1 MGYTGMSWTSAA
13 PGDDAR
19 GMRTL
24 GKLAVPPI
32 GFGAMVLSPGIY
44 GSVDDDRALDALR
57 HVLDHG
63 GTHIDTSDA
72 YGPDGH
78 NERLVGRAIKG
89 REEVVVATKFGLAVP
104 SGVGSRAI
112 PVGYAFGEL
121 RGNADPS
128 LVRGYAERSLRN
140 LDTDVIDLYYLH
152 YPDPGVPVEDTMGA
166 VADLVEAGLVRHAGL
181 SNVTAEQL
189 RGAHGVLPI
198 AAVQVEWSMW
208 RPIEPDL
215 LATARELGVGV
226 VAWSPLGSGFLTGD
240 VSKLEE
246 GDFRH
251 NAPRFDAE
259 NLAKNNDRYAPIRL
273 LATELGITPAQLA
286 LAWLL
291 HQDAHVVPIP
301 GSRTPA
307 HITEN
312 LEAADITLHPDTL
325 ARLER
330 ALASFDV
337 VGGTLL

>member
-1 MGYTGMSWTSAA
+1 
-13 PGDDAR
+13 
-19 GMRTL
+19 MRTL
-24 GKLAVPPI
+24 GKLTVPPI

-44 GSVDDDRALDALR
+44 GEIDDDRAMTALR
-57 HVLDHG
+57 HALDEG

-89 REEVVVATKFGLAVP
+89 RRDEVVVATKFGLAVP
-104 SGVGSRAI
+104 EGVETRSI

-121 RGNADPS
+121 RGNADPA

-140 LDTDVIDLYYLH
+140 LDIDVIDLYYLH

-166 VADLVEAGLVRHAGL
+166 VAELVKAGLVRHAGL
-181 SNVTAEQL
+181 SNVTADQL
-189 RGAHGVLPI
+189 RRAHAVVPI

-215 LATARELGVGV
+215 LATARQLGVGV
-226 VAWSPLGSGFLTGD
+226 VAWSPLGSGFLTGG

-251 NAPRFDAE
+251 NAPRFEAA
-259 NLAKNNDRYAPIRL
+259 NLATNNDRYAPIRH

-291 HQDAHVVPIP
+291 HQDEHVVPIP

-307 HITEN
+307 HISEN
-312 LEAADITLHPDTL
+312 LQTAGIALHADTL
-325 ARLER
+325 KRLDE
-330 ALASFDV
+330 ALASFQV

>member
-1 MGYTGMSWTSAA
+1 
-13 PGDDAR
+13 
-19 GMRTL
+19 MRTL
-24 GKLAVPPI
+24 GTLTVPPI

-44 GSVDDDRALDALR
+44 GQIDDDSALTALR
-57 HVLDHG
+57 HAMDHG

-78 NERLVGRAIKG
+78 NERLVGRAVKG
-89 REEVVVATKFGLAVP
+89 RRDEVVVATKFGLAVP
-104 SGVGSRAI
+104 PGVETRSI

-166 VADLVEAGLVRHAGL
+166 VADLVRAGLVRHAGL
-181 SNVTAEQL
+181 SNVTAGQL
-189 RGAHGVLPI
+189 RAAHAVLPI
-198 AAVQVEWSMW
+198 TAVQVEWSMW

-215 LATARELGVGV
+215 LATARELGVGM
-226 VAWSPLGSGFLTGD
+226 VAWSPLGSGFLTGG
-240 VSKLEE
+240 VTKLEE

-251 NAPRFDAE
+251 NAPRFDPA
-259 NLAKNNDRYAPIRL
+259 NLATNNDRFAPIRT
-273 LATELGITPAQLA
+273 LAVELGITPAQLA

-291 HQDAHVVPIP
+291 HQDEHVVPIP

-312 LEAADITLHPDTL
+312 LETAGITLHPDTL
-325 ARLER
+325 ARLDR
-330 ALASFDV
+330 ALAGFQA
-337 VGGTLL
+337 VGATLL

>member
-1 MGYTGMSWTSAA
+1 
-13 PGDDAR
+13 
-19 GMRTL
+19 MRTL
-24 GKLAVPPI
+24 GKLTVPPI
-32 GFGAMVLSPGIY
+32 GYGAMVLSPGIY
-44 GSVDDDRALDALR
+44 GEIDDDWALAALR
-57 HVLDHG
+57 HALEEG

-78 NERLVGRAIKG
+78 NERLVGRAIRG
-89 REEVVVATKFGLAVP
+89 RRDEVVVATKFGLAVP
-104 SGVGSRAI
+104 EGVETRSI

-121 RGNADPS
+121 RGNADPA

-140 LDTDVIDLYYLH
+140 LGTDVIDLYYLH

-166 VADLVEAGLVRHAGL
+166 VADLVRAGLVRHAGL

-189 RGAHGVLPI
+189 RSAHAVLPI

-208 RPIEPDL
+208 RPIDPEL
-215 LATARELGVGV
+215 LAATRELGVGV
-226 VAWSPLGSGFLTGD
+226 VAWSPLGSGFLTGS

-251 NAPRFDAE
+251 HAPRFDAA
-259 NLAKNNDRYAPIRL
+259 NLAVNNDRYAPIRR

-291 HQDAHVVPIP
+291 HQDEHVVPIP
-301 GSRTPA
+301 GSRTPS

-312 LEAADITLHPDTL
+312 LQTAGIALHPDTL
-325 ARLER
+325 RRLDE
-330 ALASFDV
+330 ALSSFKV
-337 VGGTLL
+337 EGGTLL